1 MILAQALAEYGLF
14 SAMTD
19 SISDALVGAWEIIRH
34 PEPLHIGIAALIVVV
49 LWFVM
54 GHQ

>member
-19 SISDALVGAWEIIRH
+19 SISDALAAAWEILRH
-34 PEPLHIGIAALIVVV
+34 PEPLHIGIAGLIAVV

-54 GHQ
+54 GHR

>member
-14 SAMTD
+14 AAMTD
-19 SISDALVGAWEIIRH
+19 SISDAAVAAWEILRH
-34 PEPLHIGIAALIVVV
+34 PEPLHIGIAGLIVAV

-54 GHQ
+54 GHR

>member
-19 SISDALVGAWEIIRH
+19 SIADAAAVAWEIVRH
-34 PEPLHIGIAALIVVV
+34 PEPLHVGIAGLIVVV

-54 GHQ
+54 GHR